1 MILGVLIIAML
12 VLLFLRVPVA
22 ISMLLPCLCYVT
34 WSPDIT
40 LGVALQQTVGSVD
53 SFPLLAVPLFIM
65 TGYLSNAGGLADR
78 LFRMLLIL
86 FKKIPG
92 NLGFV
97 NVFSSLMFSWMSGAA
112 IADAA
117 GLGSVLV
124 PAMKKRGYDEKFA
137 LGLTGASSLIGPI
150 MPPSIPAIV
159 YAVSAG
165 VSVGALF
172 FAGVLPALVLTA
184 ILCIFVFRDA
194 RKNPLREEAIA
205 QNVPVADDSA
215 AGRLSVPHELM
226 SSRTYSIKSAL
237 PVLLTPV
244 IILGGILGGIFTP
257 TEAAAAAV
265 MWVLILSFFYRSLSF
280 EAFRGVLVK
289 TTTTTGSIMLIVA
302 AAGLFGWVIAR
313 EQGPQAVTEAML
325 QFTDNPIVF
334 LLLVNVVLLM
344 TGMILEPVAGLLITV
359 PVLVPAAIEFGI
371 DPLHLGIV
379 MILNLV
385 LGLLTPPVGLVLY
398 VLSSVTGSSVQT
410 VTRGTVP
417 FLIPLLITL
426 LLITFIPAFS
436 LWLPGLLAK

>member
-1 MILGVLIIAML
+1 MILGGLIIAML

-22 ISMLLPCLCYVT
+22 FSLLLPCLVYVA

-40 LGVALQQTVGSVD
+40 LGVALQQTVSSVD

-65 TGYLSNAGGLADR
+65 TGYLSNAAGLADR
-78 LFRMLLIL
+78 LFQMLLIL
-86 FKKIPG
+86 FKKVPG
-92 NLGFV
+92 TLGFV
-97 NVFSSLMFSWMSGAA
+97 NVFSSLTFSWMSGAA

-159 YAVSAG
+159 YAVTAG
-165 VSVGALF
+165 VSVGSLF
-172 FAGVLPALVLTA
+172 FAGVLPALVLTL
-184 ILCIFVFRDA
+184 ILCVFVYREA
-194 RKNPLREEAIA
+194 RKNPLQEEAGRPEMPPLTGAIM
-205 QNVPVADDSA
+205 SA
-215 AGRLSVPHELM
+215 F
-226 SSRTYSIKSAL
+226 

-244 IILGGILGGIFTP
+244 IILGGILLGIFTP

-265 MWVLILSFFYRSLSF
+265 MWVLILSLCYRSLSF
-280 EAFRGVLVK
+280 KALHGVLLK

-334 LLLVNVVLLM
+334 LLLINVALLI
-344 TGMILEPVAGLLITV
+344 TGMLLEPVAGLLITV
-359 PVLVPAAIEFGI
+359 PVLMPAALEFGI
-371 DPLHLGIV
+371 DLLHLGIV

-398 VLSSVTGSSVQT
+398 VLSSVTGASVQT
-410 VTRGTVP
+410 VTRGTLP

-436 LWLPGLLAK
+436 LWLPGYMTE

>member
-1 MILGVLIIAML
+1 MILGVLVIAML

-22 ISMLLPCLCYVT
+22 ISMLLPCLVYVT

-78 LFRMLLIL
+78 LFRMLLTL
-86 FKKIPG
+86 FKRVPG

-165 VSVGALF
+165 VSVGGLF
-172 FAGVLPALVLTA
+172 FAGVLPALVLTS
-184 ILCIFVFRDA
+184 ILCIFVYRDA
-194 RKNPLREEAIA
+194 RKNPLREEANA
-205 QNVPVADDSA
+205 QDIPVYKA
-215 AGRLSVPHELM
+215 
-226 SSRTYSIKSAL
+226 IKSAL

-265 MWVLILSFFYRSLSF
+265 MWVLILSVIYRSLSLK
-280 EAFRGVLVK
+280 AFVGVLTK
-289 TTTTTGSIMLIVA
+289 TATTTGSIMLIVT

-334 LLLVNVVLLM
+334 LLLINVVLLI

-359 PVLVPAAIEFGI
+359 PVLLPAAIEFGI

-426 LLITFIPAFS
+426 LLITFIPGFS
-436 LWLPGLLAK
+436 LWLPGLLGK

>member
-1 MILGVLIIAML
+1 
-12 VLLFLRVPVA
+12 
-22 ISMLLPCLCYVT
+22 LPCLVYVAG
-34 WSPDIT
+34 SPDIT

-65 TGYLSNAGGLADR
+65 TGYLSNAAGLADR
-78 LFRMLLIL
+78 LFRMLLTL

-165 VSVGALF
+165 VSVGSLF
-172 FAGVLPALVLTA
+172 FAGVLPALVLTS
-184 ILCIFVFRDA
+184 ILCIFVYRDA
-194 RKNPLREEAIA
+194 RKNPLREEAVA
-205 QNVPVADDSA
+205 QDIPVAKAIRSA
-215 AGRLSVPHELM
+215 V
-226 SSRTYSIKSAL
+226 

-265 MWVLILSFFYRSLSF
+265 MWVLTLSICYRSLSF
-280 EAFRGVLVK
+280 KAFRGVLVK

-359 PVLVPAAIEFGI
+359 PVLLPAAIEFGI

-398 VLSSVTGSSVQT
+398 VLSSVTGSTVQT

-436 LWLPGLLAK
+436 LWLPSLLGK

>member
-22 ISMLLPCLCYVT
+22 ISLLLPCLVYVA

-78 LFRMLLIL
+78 LFRMLLTL

-172 FAGVLPALVLTA
+172 FAGVLPALVLTS
-184 ILCIFVFRDA
+184 ILCIFVYRDA
-194 RKNPLREEAIA
+194 RKNPLREEAIV
-205 QNVPVADDSA
+205 QDIPVSKA
-215 AGRLSVPHELM
+215 
-226 SSRTYSIKSAL
+226 IKSAF

-265 MWVLILSFFYRSLSF
+265 MWILLLSIFYQSLSF
-280 EAFRGVLVK
+280 KAFRGVLVK
-289 TTTTTGSIMLIVA
+289 TATTTGSIMLIVA

-334 LLLVNVVLLM
+334 LLLINVVLLI

-359 PVLVPAAIEFGI
+359 PVLLPAAIEFGI

-436 LWLPGLLAK
+436 LWLPGILVK

>member
-1 MILGVLIIAML
+1 MILSVLVIAML
-12 VLLFLRVPVA
+12 VLLLLRVPVA
-22 ISMLLPCLCYVT
+22 FSMLLPCLVYVA

-40 LGVALQQTVGSVD
+40 LGVALQQTVNSVD
-53 SFPLLAVPLFIM
+53 SFPLLAVPLFIL

-78 LFRMLLIL
+78 LFQMLLTL
-86 FKKIPG
+86 FKKLPG
-92 NLGFV
+92 TLGFV
-97 NVFSSLMFSWMSGAA
+97 NVFSSLTFSWMSGAA

-165 VSVGALF
+165 VSVGSLF
-172 FAGVLPALVLTA
+172 FAGVVPALVLTL
-184 ILCIFVFRDA
+184 ILCVFVYREA
-194 RKNPLREEAIA
+194 RKNPLREETRGDD
-205 QNVPVADDSA
+205 VPVTQAI
-215 AGRLSVPHELM
+215 L
-226 SSRTYSIKSAL
+226 SAL

-244 IILGGILGGIFTP
+244 IILGGILGGVFTP

-265 MWVLILSFFYRSLSF
+265 MWVLILSLVYRSLSF
-280 EAFRGVLVK
+280 RAFRGVLLK
-289 TTTTTGSIMLIVA
+289 TTTTTGSILLIVT

-313 EQGPQAVTEAML
+313 EQGPQAVTAAML
-325 QFTDNPIVF
+325 QLTNNPIVF
-334 LLLVNVVLLM
+334 LLLVNIALLI
-344 TGMILEPVAGLLITV
+344 TGMLLEPVAGLLITV
-359 PVLVPAAIEFGI
+359 PVLMPAAVKFGI

-436 LWLPGLLAK
+436 LWLPSLLSK

>member
-1 MILGVLIIAML
+1 MILGVLVIAML

-22 ISMLLPCLCYVT
+22 ISMLLPCLVYVT

-40 LGVALQQTVGSVD
+40 LGVALQQTVGAVD

-78 LFRMLLIL
+78 LFRMLLTL
-86 FKKIPG
+86 VKRVPG

-165 VSVGALF
+165 VSVGGLF
-172 FAGVLPALVLTA
+172 FAGVLPALVLTS
-184 ILCIFVFRDA
+184 ILCIFVYRDA
-194 RKNPLREEAIA
+194 RKNPLREEANA
-205 QNVPVADDSA
+205 QDIPVYKA
-215 AGRLSVPHELM
+215 
-226 SSRTYSIKSAL
+226 IKSAL

-265 MWVLILSFFYRSLSF
+265 MWVLILSVIYRSLSLK
-280 EAFRGVLVK
+280 AFVGVLTK
-289 TTTTTGSIMLIVA
+289 TATTTGSIMLIVT
-302 AAGLFGWVIAR
+302 AAGLFGWIIAR

-334 LLLVNVVLLM
+334 LLLINVVLLI

-359 PVLVPAAIEFGI
+359 PVLLPAAIEFGI

-426 LLITFIPAFS
+426 LLITFIPGFS
-436 LWLPGLLAK
+436 LWLPGLLGK

>member
-1 MILGVLIIAML
+1 MILGGLVITML
-12 VLLFLRVPVA
+12 VLLLLRVPVA
-22 ISMLLPCLCYVT
+22 ISMLLPCLVYVA

-78 LFRMLLIL
+78 LFRMLLML

-124 PAMKKRGYDEKFA
+124 PAMKKRGYDEGFA

-172 FAGVLPALVLTA
+172 FAGVLPALVLTS
-184 ILCIFVFRDA
+184 ILCIFVYRDA
-194 RKNPLREEAIA
+194 RKHPMREEATVQDI
-205 QNVPVADDSA
+205 PVAKA
-215 AGRLSVPHELM
+215 IA
-226 SSRTYSIKSAL
+226 SAL

-265 MWVLILSFFYRSLSF
+265 MWVLVLSICYRSLSF
-280 EAFRGVLVK
+280 KAFRGVLIK
-289 TTTTTGSIMLIVA
+289 TTSTTGSIMLIVA

-313 EQGPQAVTEAML
+313 EQGPQVVTEAML

-334 LLLVNVVLLM
+334 LLLVNAILLV
-344 TGMILEPVAGLLITV
+344 TGMFLEPVAGLLITV
-359 PVLVPAAIEFGI
+359 PVLLPAAIEFGI
-371 DPLHLGIV
+371 DPLHLGIM

-426 LLITFIPAFS
+426 LLITFIPDFS
-436 LWLPGLLAK
+436 LWLPRLITK

>member
-1 MILGVLIIAML
+1 MILAALILAMM
-12 VLLFLRVPVA
+12 VLLFIRIPVA
-22 ISMLLPCLCYVT
+22 ISMLLPCLVYVV

-78 LFRMLLIL
+78 LFRMLLTL
-86 FKKIPG
+86 FKKVPG

-97 NVFSSLMFSWMSGAA
+97 NVFSSLTFSWMSGAA

-172 FAGVLPALVLTA
+172 FAGVLPALVLTS
-184 ILCIFVFRDA
+184 ILCIFVYRDA
-194 RKNPLREEAIA
+194 RKNPTREEASVQDI
-205 QNVPVADDSA
+205 PVSKAITSA
-215 AGRLSVPHELM
+215 A
-226 SSRTYSIKSAL
+226 

-244 IILGGILGGIFTP
+244 IILGGILCGIFTP

-265 MWVLILSFFYRSLSF
+265 MWVLILSIFYRSLSLK
-280 EAFRGVLVK
+280 AFRGVLIK
-289 TTTTTGSIMLIVA
+289 TTSTTGSIMLIVA

-313 EQGPQAVTEAML
+313 EQGPQAVTEAIL

-334 LLLVNVVLLM
+334 LMLINVVLLI
-344 TGMILEPVAGLLITV
+344 TGMFLEPVAGLLITV
-359 PVLVPAAIEFGI
+359 PVLLPAATEFGI

>member
-1 MILGVLIIAML
+1 MILGGLVIVMLALLI
-12 VLLFLRVPVA
+12 LRVPVA
-22 ISMLLPCLCYVT
+22 FSMLTPCLVYVA
-34 WSPDIT
+34 WSPDIS
-40 LGVALQQTVGSVD
+40 LGVALQQTVSSVD

-78 LFRMLLIL
+78 LFRMLLTM

-92 NLGFV
+92 ALGFV
-97 NVFSSLMFSWMSGAA
+97 NVFSSLTFSWMSGAA

-117 GLGSVLV
+117 GLGAVLV
-124 PAMKKRGYDEKFA
+124 PAMKKRGYDEKFS

-165 VSVGALF
+165 VSVGKLF
-172 FAGVLPALVLTA
+172 FAGVLPALVLTS
-184 ILCIFVFRDA
+184 ILCIFVLRQA
-194 RKNPLREEAIA
+194 RKNPIREEATGPD
-205 QNVPVADDSA
+205 VPVSKAI
-215 AGRLSVPHELM
+215 
-226 SSRTYSIKSAL
+226 TSAL

-265 MWVLILSFFYRSLSF
+265 MWVLILSLCYRSLSF
-280 EAFRGVLVK
+280 KTFRGVLVK
-289 TTTTTGSIMLIVA
+289 TTSTTGSIMLIVT

-313 EQGPQAVTEAML
+313 EQGPQAVTEALL

-334 LLLVNVVLLM
+334 LLLINVALLL
-344 TGMILEPVAGLLITV
+344 TGMFLEPVAGLLITV
-359 PVLVPAAIEFGI
+359 PVLMPAALEFGI

-410 VTRGTVP
+410 VTRGTIP

-436 LWLPGLLAK
+436 LWLPSLME

>member
-1 MILGVLIIAML
+1 MILGGLIIAML

-22 ISMLLPCLCYVT
+22 FSLLLPCLVYVA

-40 LGVALQQTVGSVD
+40 LGVALQQTVSSVD

-65 TGYLSNAGGLADR
+65 TGYLSNAAGLADR
-78 LFRMLLIL
+78 LFQMLLIL
-86 FKKIPG
+86 FKKVPG
-92 NLGFV
+92 TLGFV
-97 NVFSSLMFSWMSGAA
+97 NVFSSLTFSWMSGAA

-159 YAVSAG
+159 YAVTAG
-165 VSVGALF
+165 VSVGSLF
-172 FAGVLPALVLTA
+172 FAGVLPALVLTL
-184 ILCIFVFRDA
+184 ILCVFVYREA
-194 RKNPLREEAIA
+194 RKNPLQEEAGRPEMPPLTGAI
-205 QNVPVADDSA
+205 VSA
-215 AGRLSVPHELM
+215 F
-226 SSRTYSIKSAL
+226 

-244 IILGGILGGIFTP
+244 IILGGILLGIFPP

-265 MWVLILSFFYRSLSF
+265 MWVLILSLCYRSLSF
-280 EAFRGVLVK
+280 KALHGVLLK

-334 LLLVNVVLLM
+334 LLLINVALLI
-344 TGMILEPVAGLLITV
+344 TGMLLEPVAGLLITV
-359 PVLVPAAIEFGI
+359 PVLMPAALEFGI

-398 VLSSVTGSSVQT
+398 VLSSVTGASVQT
-410 VTRGTVP
+410 VTRGTLP

-436 LWLPGLLAK
+436 LWLPGYMTE

>member
-1 MILGVLIIAML
+1 MILSVLVIAML
-12 VLLFLRVPVA
+12 VLLLLRVPVA
-22 ISMLLPCLCYVT
+22 FSMLLPCLVYVA

-40 LGVALQQTVGSVD
+40 LGVALQQTVNSVD
-53 SFPLLAVPLFIM
+53 SFPLLAVPLFIL

-78 LFRMLLIL
+78 LFQMLLTL
-86 FKKIPG
+86 FKKLPG
-92 NLGFV
+92 TLGFV
-97 NVFSSLMFSWMSGAA
+97 NVFSSLTFSWMSGAA

-165 VSVGALF
+165 VSVGSLF
-172 FAGVLPALVLTA
+172 FAGVVPALVLTL
-184 ILCIFVFRDA
+184 ILCVFVYREA
-194 RKNPLREEAIA
+194 RKNPLREETRGDD
-205 QNVPVADDSA
+205 VPVTQAI
-215 AGRLSVPHELM
+215 L
-226 SSRTYSIKSAL
+226 SAL

-244 IILGGILGGIFTP
+244 IILGGILGGVFTP

-265 MWVLILSFFYRSLSF
+265 MWVLILSLVYRSLSF
-280 EAFRGVLVK
+280 RAFRGVLLK
-289 TTTTTGSIMLIVA
+289 TTTTTGSILLIVT

-325 QFTDNPIVF
+325 QLTDNPIVF
-334 LLLVNVVLLM
+334 LLLVNIALLI
-344 TGMILEPVAGLLITV
+344 TGMLLEPVAGLLITV
-359 PVLVPAAIEFGI
+359 PVLMPAAVEFGI

-436 LWLPGLLAK
+436 LWLPSLLSK

>member
-1 MILGVLIIAML
+1 MILAALICAML
-12 VLLFLRVPVA
+12 VLLFIRVPVA
-22 ISMLLPCLCYVT
+22 ISMLLPCLVYVA

-40 LGVALQQTVGSVD
+40 LGVALQRCMAAIN
-53 SFPLLAVPLFIM
+53 SFPLLAVPLFVM

-78 LFRMLLIL
+78 LFRLLLCL
-86 FKKIPG
+86 FGKIPG
-92 NLGFV
+92 SLGYV
-97 NVFSSLMFSWMSGAA
+97 NVISSLLFSWMSGAA

-124 PAMKKRGYDEKFA
+124 PAMKKRGYDEGFA

-159 YAVSAG
+159 YAVAAG

-184 ILCIFVFRDA
+184 ILCVFVFVDA
-194 RKNPLREEAIA
+194 RRNPLRDEDAAPQISLRTAI
-205 QNVPVADDSA
+205 
-215 AGRLSVPHELM
+215 G
-226 SSRTYSIKSAL
+226 SAL

-265 MWVLILSFFYRSLSF
+265 MWVLFLSVCYRSLSF
-280 EAFRGVLVK
+280 RGFHNVLLK
-289 TTTTTGSIMLIVA
+289 TATTTGTIMLIVA

-313 EQGPQAVTEAML
+313 EQGPQMVTEAML
-325 QFTDNPIVF
+325 QLTDNPYVF
-334 LLLVNVVLLM
+334 LLLINVALLV
-344 TGMILEPVAGLLITV
+344 TGMLLEPVAGLLITV
-359 PVLVPAAIEFGI
+359 PVLLPAALEFGI
-371 DPLHLGIV
+371 DPLQLGIV

-398 VLSSVTGSSVQT
+398 VLSSVTGASVQQ
-410 VTRGTVP
+410 VIRGTVP

-426 LLITFIPAFS
+426 LLITFVPAFS
-436 LWLPGLLAK
+436 LWLPGFLAK

>member
-1 MILGVLIIAML
+1 MILTVLVIAML
-12 VLLFLRVPVA
+12 LLLLMRVPVA
-22 ISMLLPCLCYVT
+22 FSMLLPCLLYVA

-40 LGVALQQTVGSVD
+40 LGVALQQTVSSVD

-78 LFRMLLIL
+78 LFQMLLVL
-86 FKKIPG
+86 FRGIPG
-92 NLGFV
+92 TLGFV
-97 NVFSSLMFSWMSGAA
+97 NVFSSLTFSWMSGAA

-159 YAVSAG
+159 YAVSSG
-165 VSVGALF
+165 VSAGSLF
-172 FAGVLPALVLTA
+172 FAGVVPALVLTL
-184 ILCIFVFRDA
+184 ILCLFVYWEACRS
-194 RKNPLREEAIA
+194 PLQEQSSVGDIS
-205 QNVPVADDSA
+205 VSA
-215 AGRLSVPHELM
+215 AIR
-226 SSRTYSIKSAL
+226 SAL

-244 IILGGILGGIFTP
+244 IILGGILGGVFTP

-265 MWVLILSFFYRSLSF
+265 MWVLILCIVYRSLSLSALREVF
-280 EAFRGVLVK
+280 VR
-289 TTTTTGSIMLIVA
+289 TTSTTGSIMLIVS

-313 EQGPQAVTEAML
+313 EQGPQAVTAAIL
-325 QFTDNPIVF
+325 QLTDNPVVF
-334 LLLVNVVLLM
+334 LLLINIALLL
-344 TGMILEPVAGLLITV
+344 TGMFLEPVAGLLITV
-359 PVLVPAAIEFGI
+359 PVLMPAAIEFGI
-371 DPLHLGIV
+371 EPLHLGIV

-426 LLITFIPAFS
+426 LLITYVPAFS
-436 LWLPGLLAK
+436 LWLPGLLAR

>member
-1 MILGVLIIAML
+1 MILAALICAML
-12 VLLFLRVPVA
+12 VLLLIRVPVA
-22 ISMLLPCLCYVT
+22 IAMLLPCLVYVA

-40 LGVALQQTVGSVD
+40 LGVALQRCMASIN

-78 LFRMLLIL
+78 LFRLLLCL
-86 FKKIPG
+86 FGKIPG
-92 NLGFV
+92 SLGYV
-97 NVFSSLMFSWMSGAA
+97 NVISSLLFSWMSGAA

-124 PAMKKRGYDEKFA
+124 PAMKKRGYDEGFA

-159 YAVSAG
+159 YAVTAG

-172 FAGVLPALVLTA
+172 FAGVLPALVMTA
-184 ILCIFVFRDA
+184 ILSLFVFVDA
-194 RKNPLREEAIA
+194 RRNPMRDEATAPQIPLRTAVGA
-205 QNVPVADDSA
+205 
-215 AGRLSVPHELM
+215 
-226 SSRTYSIKSAL
+226 AL

-244 IILGGILGGIFTP
+244 IILGGILGGVFTP

-265 MWVLILSFFYRSLSF
+265 MWVLFLSVCYRSLSF
-280 EAFRGVLVK
+280 KAFHGVLVQ
-289 TTTTTGSIMLIVA
+289 TASTTGAIMLIVS

-325 QFTDNPIVF
+325 QLTDNPYVF
-334 LLLVNVVLLM
+334 LLLINVALLV
-344 TGMILEPVAGLLITV
+344 TGMLLEPVAGLLITV
-359 PVLVPAAIEFGI
+359 PVLLPAALEFGI
-371 DPLHLGIV
+371 DPLQLGIV

-398 VLSSVTGSSVQT
+398 VLSSVTGSSVQQ
-410 VTRGTVP
+410 VIRGTVP

-426 LLITFIPAFS
+426 LLITFVPAFS
-436 LWLPGLLAK
+436 LWLPSLLAK

>member
-1 MILGVLIIAML
+1 MILAVLIIAML
-12 VLLFLRVPVA
+12 VLLFIRVPVA
-22 ISMLLPCLCYVT
+22 ISMLLPCLVYVA

-40 LGVALQQTVGSVD
+40 LGVALQRSMATVN
-53 SFPLLAVPLFIM
+53 SFPLLAVPLFVM

-78 LFRMLLIL
+78 LFRMLLSL
-86 FKKIPG
+86 LGKIPG
-92 NLGFV
+92 SLGYV

-124 PAMKKRGYDEKFA
+124 PAMKKRGYDERFA

-172 FAGVLPALVLTA
+172 LAGVLPALVLTS
-184 ILCIFVFRDA
+184 ILCVFVFVDA
-194 RKNPLREEAIA
+194 RRNPLREEATAPKIPLKTA
-205 QNVPVADDSA
+205 VGA
-215 AGRLSVPHELM
+215 
-226 SSRTYSIKSAL
+226 AL
-237 PVLLTPV
+237 PVLFTPV
-244 IILGGILGGIFTP
+244 IILGGILGGVFTP

-265 MWVLILSFFYRSLSF
+265 MWVLFLSLCYRSLSF
-280 EAFRGVLVK
+280 REFHGVLVK
-289 TTTTTGSIMLIVA
+289 TASTTGSIMFIVA

-325 QFTDNPIVF
+325 RLTDNPYVF
-334 LLLVNVVLLM
+334 LLLINIALLV
-344 TGMILEPVAGLLITV
+344 TGMLLEPVAGLLITV
-359 PVLVPAAIEFGI
+359 PVLLPAALEFGI
-371 DPLHLGIV
+371 DPLQLGIV

-398 VLSSVTGSSVQT
+398 VLSSVTGSSVQQ
-410 VTRGTVP
+410 VIRGTVP

-436 LWLPGLLAK
+436 LWLPSLMSK

>member
-1 MILGVLIIAML
+1 MILLALVLAML
-12 VLLFLRVPVA
+12 VLLFIRVPIA
-22 ISMLLPCLCYVT
+22 ISMLLPCLIYVV

-40 LGVALQQTVGSVD
+40 LGVALQRCMASVN

-78 LFRMLLIL
+78 LFRLLLSL
-86 FKKIPG
+86 FGRIPG
-92 NLGFV
+92 SLGYV
-97 NVFSSLMFSWMSGAA
+97 NVISSLLFSWMSGAA

-124 PAMKKRGYDEKFA
+124 PAMKKHGYDERFA

-159 YAVSAG
+159 YAVVAG

-172 FAGVLPALVLTA
+172 FAGVIPALVLTA
-184 ILCIFVFRDA
+184 ILCVFVFVNARRHPPRDEDA
-194 RKNPLREEAIA
+194 APRIPLRAA
-205 QNVPVADDSA
+205 VPA
-215 AGRLSVPHELM
+215 
-226 SSRTYSIKSAL
+226 AL

-244 IILGGILGGIFTP
+244 IILGGILGGVFTP

-265 MWVLILSFFYRSLSF
+265 MWVLFLSACYQSLSF
-280 EAFRGVLVK
+280 RRFHGVLVK
-289 TTTTTGSIMLIVA
+289 TASTTGAIMLIVA

-313 EQGPQAVTEAML
+313 EQGPQMVTEVML
-325 QFTDNPIVF
+325 RLTDNPYVF
-334 LLLVNVVLLM
+334 LLLINIALLV
-344 TGMILEPVAGLLITV
+344 TGMLLEPVAALLITV
-359 PVLVPAAIEFGI
+359 PVLLPAAVEFGI
-371 DPLHLGIV
+371 DPLQLGIV

-398 VLSSVTGSSVQT
+398 VLSSVTGSSVQQ
-410 VTRGTVP
+410 VVRGTVP

-426 LLITFIPAFS
+426 LLITFVPAFS
-436 LWLPGLLAK
+436 LWLPSLMAD

>member
-1 MILGVLIIAML
+1 MILGVLVIAML

-22 ISMLLPCLCYVT
+22 ISMLLPCLVYVA

-65 TGYLSNAGGLADR
+65 TGYVSNAGGLADR
-78 LFRMLLIL
+78 LFRMLLTL

-172 FAGVLPALVLTA
+172 FAGVLPALVLTS
-184 ILCIFVFRDA
+184 ILCVFVYRDA
-194 RKNPLREEAIA
+194 RKNPLREEESA
-205 QNVPVADDSA
+205 QDTPV
-215 AGRLSVPHELM
+215 VK
-226 SSRTYSIKSAL
+226 SILSAL

-265 MWVLILSFFYRSLSF
+265 MWVLILSVFYRSLSF
-280 EAFRGVLVK
+280 TAFRGVLIK
-289 TTTTTGSIMLIVA
+289 TATTTGSIMLIVS

-325 QFTDNPIVF
+325 QFTDNPVVF
-334 LLLVNVVLLM
+334 LLLINVVLLI
-344 TGMILEPVAGLLITV
+344 TGMLLEPVAGLLITV
-359 PVLVPAAIEFGI
+359 PVLLPAATEFGI

-426 LLITFIPAFS
+426 LAITFIPAFS
-436 LWLPGLLAK
+436 LWLPGLLAE

>member
-1 MILGVLIIAML
+1 MILGVLVIAIL
-12 VLLFLRVPVA
+12 VLLCLRVPVA
-22 ISMLLPCLCYVT
+22 ISMLLPSLVYVAC
-34 WSPDIT
+34 SQDIT

-172 FAGVLPALVLTA
+172 FAGVLPALVLTS
-184 ILCIFVFRDA
+184 ILCIFVYRDA
-194 RKNPLREEAIA
+194 RKNPLREEAIT
-205 QNVPVADDSA
+205 QNTPVTKAIISA
-215 AGRLSVPHELM
+215 F
-226 SSRTYSIKSAL
+226 

-265 MWVLILSFFYRSLSF
+265 MWVLILSVFYRSLSVKS
-280 EAFRGVLVK
+280 FRGVLVK
-289 TTTTTGSIMLIVA
+289 TATTTGSIMLIVA

-334 LLLVNVVLLM
+334 LLLINVVLLI

-359 PVLVPAAIEFGI
+359 PVLLPAAIEFGI

-426 LLITFIPAFS
+426 LIITFVPAFS
-436 LWLPGLLAK
+436 LWLPGLLSK